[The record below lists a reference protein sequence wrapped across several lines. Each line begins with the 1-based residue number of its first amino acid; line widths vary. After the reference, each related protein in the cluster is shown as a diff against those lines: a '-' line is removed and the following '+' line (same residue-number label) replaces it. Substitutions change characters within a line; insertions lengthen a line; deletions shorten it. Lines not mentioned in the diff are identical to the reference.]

1 MKSFALS
8 NPKSLEQAVLRL
20 SSAGRDPRAQAK
32 IKLLA
37 GGQDLLTEMK
47 EHLAEPEEL
56 VNLKTIPGLDGIE
69 DGAKGELVLG
79 ALATLSALER
89 HGALRDRYRAVHEAA
104 ASIAS
109 PQIRSVGT
117 IGGNL
122 CQRPRC
128 WYYRNENAKCLKK
141 GGSECLA
148 YAGLNKYN
156 AIFGGGP
163 SYIVHPSDLAPALVA
178 SGAQVTLHG
187 AKGDRTL
194 PLEQFF
200 TLPAEAS
207 VLRENVLA
215 ADEILTRVTLPAP
228 LPSTRSTYLKFKERG
243 SYDFALCSV
252 ALSVAMDGDKI
263 AAAHLVLGGVAPI
276 PWRCTRTEKL
286 LAGRKLE
293 EATYVAAAED
303 ALKDAEPLEHNG
315 YKVPL
320 AQGLI
325 RRAFQSLARG

>member
-1 MKSFALS
+1 MKSFALA
-8 NPKSLEQAVLRL
+8 NPKSLGQAVERL
-20 SSAGRDPRAQAK
+20 ASTGRDPRAREK
-32 IKLLA
+32 VRLLA

-47 EHLAEPEEL
+47 EHLAEPDEL
-56 VNLKTIPGLDGIE
+56 VNLKTIPGLDRIE
-69 DGAKGELVLG
+69 DGAKGELAIG
-79 ALATLSALER
+79 ALATLASLER
-89 HGALRDRYRAVHEAA
+89 HEGLRERYRLVHEAA
-104 ASIAS
+104 RSIAS

-117 IGGNL
+117 VGGNL

-128 WYYRNENAKCLKK
+128 WYYRNEAAKCLKK
-141 GGSECLA
+141 GGSECFA
-148 YAGLNKYN
+148 YEGLNKYN

-178 SGAQVTLHG
+178 CGAQVTLHG
-187 AKGDRTL
+187 GKGERTL

-200 TLPAEAS
+200 TLPSEAS
-207 VLRENVLA
+207 VLRENVLGQ
-215 ADEILTRVTLPAP
+215 DEILTRVSLPAA
-228 LPSTRSTYLKFKERG
+228 LPGTKSTYLKFKERG

-252 ALSVAMDGDKI
+252 ALSVVMEGDKI

-303 ALKDAEPLEHNG
+303 ALKDAEPLGHNA

-325 RRAFQSLARG
+325 RRAFQSLAKG